1 MEWSDGVDL
10 PYEMSFVGHRL
21 DCIDGPAASWE
32 LEVAVRFAA
41 LAAQVVDRVLVDRA
55 VAATGVDE
63 VAVRAP
69 ACADAPGWRAALGDD
84 GGYGR
89 SHAAVP
95 DSKGA
100 VLRGFEEG

>member
-1 MEWSDGVDL
+1 
-10 PYEMSFVGHRL
+10 MSFVGHRL
-21 DCIDGPAASWE
+21 DSIDGPAAGRE
-32 LEVAVRFAA
+32 LEVAVGFAA

-55 VAATGVDE
+55 VAAAGVDE
-63 VAVRAP
+63 VAVWAP
-69 ACADAPGWRAALGDD
+69 ARADAPGWRAALRDN
-84 GGYGR
+84 GGYRR